1 MSKYSLN
8 IAHQYGE
15 KLESFNSLEE
25 AKQYFLSYKDSLLK
39 RLEDLCKDN
48 SFFSPDY
55 TIDSLKQLEKWYFGL
70 FENNLFDT
78 IGLDREEFENLMSIY
93 FGAVVVRNND
103 SAKWVVE
110 EFAFVKGKYELLV
123 NKGAMNMAI
132 DNKCNNWFKKPC
144 NKTHTL
150 LFREYNKYFN

>member
-15 KLESFNSLEE
+15 KLESFNSLDE

-103 SAKWVVE
+103 SAKWVHIFIICVNINLM
-110 EFAFVKGKYELLV
+110 KKSLGNILLQVLAKNSYCV
-123 NKGAMNMAI
+123 NT
-132 DNKCNNWFKKPC
+132 KKLQ
-144 NKTHTL
+144 KAS
-150 LFREYNKYFN
+150 